1 VVRFLVACLAFF
13 LLLQL
18 FSLDDSDNTKEVD
31 PRRPAT
37 VGVRSAIGSPT
48 IKPTP
53 APPAAA
59 SSNAAAAAATA
70 SAPPALTLDNSA
82 VPVPMPEG

>member
-1 VVRFLVACLAFF
+1 
-13 LLLQL
+13 L

-59 SSNAAAAAATA
+59 SSDAAAAAGTP
-70 SAPPALTLDNSA
+70 SGLTLDNSA